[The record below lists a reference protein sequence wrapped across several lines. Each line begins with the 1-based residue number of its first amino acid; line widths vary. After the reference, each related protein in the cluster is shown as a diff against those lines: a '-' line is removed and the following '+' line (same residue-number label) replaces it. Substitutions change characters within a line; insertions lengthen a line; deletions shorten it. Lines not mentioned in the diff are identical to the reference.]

1 MPSIEKCPVPVNTF
15 LETYLAKGNYVDC
28 YVTSI
33 DKQITFA
40 EFVFG
45 FYTTWLFKTE
55 RLILKLLV
63 NKPSSDLQ
71 AKQLA
76 DNEIDHFAVWTVERR
91 GENEILMCDF
101 LSRTRSWLMVE
112 KAEAGTKL
120 HFGSAVVPA
129 KGSESLDFGFRA
141 LLRFHQ
147 IYSILLLYAAKRKL
161 LSK

>member
-1 MPSIEKCPVPVNTF
+1 MFSIEKCPPPENTL
-15 LETYLAKGNYVDC
+15 LEKYSINGNYVDC
-28 YVTSI
+28 YTTTI
-33 DKQITFA
+33 DKQVSFP

-63 NKPSSDLQ
+63 NKPSTDLQ
-71 AKQLA
+71 AKQLS
-76 DNEIDHFAVWTVERR
+76 NTEIDRFAAWTVEDRSD
-91 GENEILMCDF
+91 NELLMCDF
-101 LSRTRSWLMVE
+101 LRRTRSWFMAE
-112 KAEAGTKL
+112 KAGAGTKL

-141 LLRFHQ
+141 MLGFHRM
-147 IYSILLLYAAKRKL
+147 YSVLLLYVAKRKL

>member
-1 MPSIEKCPVPVNTF
+1 MPSIEKCSVPVNTF

-28 YVTSI
+28 YASTI
-33 DKQITFA
+33 DKQVSFPK
-40 EFVFG
+40 FVFA

-63 NKPSSDLQ
+63 NKPSTDLQ
-71 AKQLA
+71 AKQLSA
-76 DNEIDHFAVWTVERR
+76 NEIDHFAAWTVERR

-101 LSRTRSWLMVE
+101 LSRTRSWLMIE

-120 HFGSAVVPA
+120 HFGSTVVPA

-141 LLRFHQ
+141 LLGFHQ
-147 IYSILLLYAAKRKL
+147 IYSVLLLYAAKRKL